1 MADPFTWIAIAT
13 TLASGAVQY
22 HGAQQTAKAQEYA
35 ADAAEAQGKVN
46 AQIDVNNMVDATAQE
61 NFKQSA
67 AEANKFRDLEAI
79 QRKRVALSRKL
90 DADLAKERIS
100 LSSSYGTMEDVFRS
114 YDMAANNELASFDF
128 DASASSYQYNIQAG
142 EAGRKRNL
150 AWDTGLAQREFT
162 LASAAN
168 TATQYR
174 NQAANTRTAAF
185 GQVLGS
191 VASAASMGATLKGGE
206 E

>member
-1 MADPFTWIAIAT
+1 MEIAIAA
-13 TLASGAVQY
+13 TLLSTAFSY
-22 HGAQQTAKAQEYA
+22 HSAQQNAKAQEYA
-35 ADAAEAQGKVN
+35 ADAAIAQGEYN
-46 AQIDVNNMVDATAQE
+46 AQIDVNNAVDAVAQE
-61 NFKQSA
+61 NFRQSA

-128 DASASSYQYNIQAG
+128 DTSASSYQYNLQAG

-150 AWDTGLAQREFT
+150 AWDAGLAQRDLT

-174 NQAANTRTAAF
+174 NQASNIKTAAV
-185 GQVLGS
+185 GQAIGGL
-191 VASAASMGATLKGGE
+191 ASATSMAATAGSDAKWLFV
-206 E
+206 